1 MIEFNQLK
9 HLVAIAKNK
18 TISKA
23 AEELLISQPGLTK
36 SMQRLEEDLGLSL
49 FNRKKNKIEL
59 NDNGL
64 LAVEF
69 AKKLLDGREEM
80 IKELTKHNQN
90 YLSLLAVHLLL
101 YGELNILFKQ
111 IQIHNL
117 KVILFRM
124 SKHSLMV

>member
-90 YLSLLAVHLLL
+90 YLAVHLLL